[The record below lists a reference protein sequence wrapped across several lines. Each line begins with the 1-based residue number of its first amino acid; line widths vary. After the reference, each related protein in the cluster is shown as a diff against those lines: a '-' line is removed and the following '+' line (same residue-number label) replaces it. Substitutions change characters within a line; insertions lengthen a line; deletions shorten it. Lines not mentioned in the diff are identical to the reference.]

1 MGVGRMV
8 RWCVAGLTAAAAF
21 GLTAWLAGAFVLP
34 LVMKSGADRWAVA
47 VGLASAV
54 AAVAG
59 VWGQW
64 WATRESAG
72 PGAGPAGDR
81 LIRAGRDITG
91 IASAGDGATNTQY
104 R

>member
-1 MGVGRMV
+1 VGRMV
-8 RWCVAGLTAAAAF
+8 RWWAVGLAAVAAF
-21 GLTAWLAGAFVLP
+21 GLATWLAGAFALP

-47 VGLASAV
+47 VGLGSAV
-54 AAVAG
+54 SAVAG

-64 WATRESAG
+64 WATRESAAPDDG
-72 PGAGPAGDR
+72 PVGDR
-81 LIRAGRDITG
+81 LIRADRDISG